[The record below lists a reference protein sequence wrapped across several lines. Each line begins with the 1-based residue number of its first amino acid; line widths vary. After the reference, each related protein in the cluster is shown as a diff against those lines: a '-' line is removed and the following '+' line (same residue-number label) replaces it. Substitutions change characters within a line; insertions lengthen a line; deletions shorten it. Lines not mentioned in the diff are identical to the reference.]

1 VGKTY
6 AMRQAAQRRRR
17 EGFDV
22 VVGVVE
28 THGRAE
34 TMALLDGPEVHGAA
48 RIAEAFAWSPSSRR

>member
-1 VGKTY
+1 
-6 AMRQAAQRRRR
+6 MRQAAQRRRR